1 MGGIR
6 TYMDFTG
13 QAIANIL
20 VGLSN
25 MNVTWYD
32 LPEEVKIVLLRAVEE
47 RIFQFNEQELCNTI
61 YSNNAH
67 FTLEEES
74 QLTVYFE
81 WIETLPSTVQR
92 NLLKAINIVELPVL
106 SISDET
112 SPSKTHSMFTETLQ
126 TVWGKLLNERR
137 RSGGITTKEYEKLME
152 IQFLNEY
159 NGLRRNV
166 FPMDIAVTIDSV
178 KNERGKKVLMF
189 IEIDSAFHKHSYD
202 EKDDRI
208 ILDTRD
214 QLKEHLYNYHYK
226 KVPILRV
233 DVRDVSA
240 QTQKCVWYVIQA
252 LDSLIKS
259 K

>member
-1 MGGIR
+1 MYSLSVLIR
-6 TYMDFTG
+6 DKTEWRKEYF
-13 QAIANIL
+13 
-20 VGLSN
+20 LS
-25 MNVTWYD
+25 
-32 LPEEVKIVLLRAVEE
+32 LHSLLLNRF
-47 RIFQFNEQELCNTI
+47 FQLQR
-61 YSNNAH
+61 SNNVN

-92 NLLKAINIVELPVL
+92 DLLKAVDKEELPAL
-106 SISDET
+106 SISDVT
-112 SPSKTHSMFTETLQ
+112 SPSKTHSMFTDTLQ

-137 RSGGITTKEYEKLME
+137 RSGGITTKEYEQLME

-159 NGLRRNV
+159 NGLKRNV
-166 FPMDIAVTIDSV
+166 FPMDIAVTIDDGKDV
-178 KNERGKKVLMF
+178 RGKKVLMF

-208 ILDTRD
+208 ILGTSD
-214 QLKEHLYNYHYK
+214 QLKEILYNYHYK
-226 KVPILRV
+226 NVPILRV

-240 QTQKCVWYVIQA
+240 QIQKCVWYIIQA

-259 K
+259 SK